1 MMTAIP
7 PVIPIREPGAIVMG
21 IEAILVIAMFSSFM
35 VLLLSGFPVAWS
47 LGGIGLVFAIT
58 GHVMV
63 EYFDAPLWFTWQGTI
78 GVLDARI
85 YGILA
90 NELMVAL
97 PMFIFMGIM
106 LDRSGI
112 AEKLMHSL
120 VRVLGPLRGGYAITV
135 VIVGVLLAAS
145 TGIVGASVVLLG
157 MLSLG
162 PMMQA
167 NYNKSLAVG
176 TACSVGTLGILVPP
190 SIMLVLMA
198 DRLGTS
204 DASVGKLFMGALIPG
219 VMLATMYVLY
229 IVIASFIKKDLAPAP
244 TYHEKLDGKAL
255 LKVFWAVTPPMA
267 LIIAVLGSIFFGIAT
282 TTEASA
288 VGAGGAMLMA
298 FVSKRLDM
306 KTLKESLYQTS
317 RTSAFIFGIFIGATV
332 FASVLRG
339 LGGDEVIEGA
349 ITGLPFGT
357 NGVLLTVLFITFLLG
372 FFLDW
377 VEITLIILP
386 LVAPVL
392 FKMGIDPVWFAIM
405 FAICLQ
411 TSFLTPPVGFS
422 LFYIKGVCPPGIT
435 TRHIYMGVM
444 PFIALQLLALTLV
457 FCFEPLATWL
467 PTEVYGGP

>member
-1 MMTAIP
+1 
-7 PVIPIREPGAIVMG
+7 MG
-21 IEAILVIAMFSSFM
+21 LETILVIAMFAAFM
-35 VLLLSGFPVAWS
+35 LMLLLGFPVAWS
-47 LGGIGLVFAIT
+47 LAGIGLVFA
-58 GHVMV
+58 MV
-63 EYFDAPLWFTWQGTI
+63 ASILIEHFDADLWFTWNGTI
-78 GVLDARI
+78 GVLDARL
-85 YGILA
+85 YGVVA

-97 PMFIFMGIM
+97 PLFIFMGIM

-135 VIVGVLLAAS
+135 VIVGLLLAAS

-167 NYNKSLAVG
+167 KYNKSLAVG

-198 DRLGTS
+198 DRLGMP

-219 VMLATMYVLY
+219 MMLGAMYILY
-229 IVIASFIKKDLAPAP
+229 ILIASFIKKDLAPAP
-244 TYHEKLDGKAL
+244 ENREPLTLRAL
-255 LKVFWAVTPPMA
+255 LDVFLAVVPPMA

-288 VGAGGAMLMA
+288 VGAFGALLMA
-298 FVSKRLDM
+298 LISKRLDL
-306 KTLKESLYQTS
+306 TVLKESLYQTS
-317 RTSAFIFGIFIGATV
+317 RTTAFIFGIFIGATV
-332 FASVLRG
+332 FAAVLRG
-339 LGGDEVIEGA
+339 LGGDDVIRDA

-357 NGVLLTVLFITFLLG
+357 TGVLITVLFITFLLG

-377 VEITLIILP
+377 VEITLIVLP
-386 LVAPVL
+386 LVAPVVFSL
-392 FKMGIDPVWFAIM
+392 GVEPVWFAVM

-435 TRHIYMGVM
+435 TRDIYLGVL
-444 PFIALQLLALTLV
+444 PFIALQLLGLILV
-457 FCFEPLATWL
+457 FWFEPLATWL
-467 PTEVYGGP
+467 PNEVYGNR

>member
-1 MMTAIP
+1 MS
-7 PVIPIREPGAIVMG
+7 VEVV
-21 IEAILVIAMFSSFM
+21 LVIAMFASFM
-35 VLLLSGFPVAWS
+35 GLLLLGFPVAWS
-47 LGGIGLVFAIT
+47 LAGTGLIFGIV
-58 GHVMV
+58 GHVLV
-63 EYFDAPLWFTWQGTI
+63 TYFDSPLWFTWQGTI

-85 YGILA
+85 YGIVA

-97 PMFIFMGIM
+97 PLFIFMGIM

-112 AEKLMHSL
+112 AERLMHSL
-120 VRVLGPLRGGYAITV
+120 VKVLGPLRGGYAITV

-176 TACSVGTLGILVPP
+176 TVCSVGTLGILMPP

-204 DASVGKLFMGALIPG
+204 EASVGKLFMGALIPG
-219 VMLATMYVLY
+219 VMLAGMYILY
-229 IVIASFIKKDLAPAP
+229 ILIISFVKKDMAPAP
-244 TYHEKLDGKAL
+244 ANREPLTPRAL
-255 LKVFWAVTPPMA
+255 LDVAKAVLPPMT
-267 LIIAVLGSIFFGIAT
+267 LILAVLGSIFAGIAT

-306 KTLKESLYQTS
+306 ATLKDSLYQTS

-357 NGVLLTVLFITFLLG
+357 TGVLLTVLFVTFLLG

-392 FKMGIDPVWFAIM
+392 FKMGVDPVWFAIL
-405 FAICLQ
+405 FALCLQ

-422 LFYIKGVCPPGIT
+422 LFYIKGVCPPEIT
-435 TRHIYMGVM
+435 TRDIYLGVL
-444 PFIALQLLALTLV
+444 PFIFLQLLAIALV
-457 FCFEPLATWL
+457 FWFEPLATWL
-467 PTEVYGGP
+467 PNEVYGGP

>member
-1 MMTAIP
+1 
-7 PVIPIREPGAIVMG
+7 MG
-21 IEAILVIAMFSSFM
+21 LEEILVIAMFASFM
-35 VLLLSGFPVAWS
+35 GLLLLGFPVAWS
-47 LGGIGLVFAIT
+47 LAGIGLVFAVV
-58 GHVMV
+58 GYVMM
-63 EYFDAPLWFTWQGTI
+63 EYFDADLWFTWQGTI

-85 YGILA
+85 YGVVA

-97 PMFIFMGIM
+97 PLFIFMGIM

-120 VRVLGPLRGGYAITV
+120 VKVLGPLRGGYAITV
-135 VIVGVLLAAS
+135 VIVGILLAAS

-190 SIMLVLMA
+190 SIMLVLMS

-204 DASVGKLFMGALIPG
+204 AASVGKLFMGALIPG
-219 VMLATMYVLY
+219 IMLGVMYILY
-229 IVIASFIKKDLAPAP
+229 IIIAAWIKKDLAPAP
-244 TYHEKLDGKAL
+244 KNREPMTWRVWADVL
-255 LKVFWAVTPPMA
+255 LAVVPPMV

-288 VGAGGAMLMA
+288 VGALGALLMA
-298 FVSKRLDM
+298 LLSKRLDLAV
-306 KTLKESLYQTS
+306 LKDALYQTS
-317 RTSAFIFGIFIGATV
+317 RTTAFIFGIFIGATV
-332 FASVLRG
+332 FAAVLRG
-339 LGGDEVIEGA
+339 LGGDDVIREA
-349 ITGLPFGT
+349 ITGLPFGQT
-357 NGVLLTVLFITFLLG
+357 GVLLIILFVTFLLG

-386 LVAPVL
+386 LVAPVI
-392 FKMGIDPVWFAIM
+392 FAMGVEPVWFAIM
-405 FAICLQ
+405 FAMCLQ
-411 TSFLTPPVGFS
+411 TSFLTPPVGFA

-435 TRHIYMGVM
+435 TRHIYLGVL
-444 PFIALQLLALTLV
+444 PFIAIQLLGLGLV
-457 FCFEPLATWL
+457 FWFEELATWL
-467 PTEVYGGP
+467 PNEVYGGP

>member
-1 MMTAIP
+1 
-7 PVIPIREPGAIVMG
+7 MG
-21 IEAILVIAMFSSFM
+21 LETLLVIAMFAAFM
-35 VLLLSGFPVAWS
+35 VLLLLGFPVAWS
-47 LGGIGLVFAIT
+47 LAGIGLVFAVLANFLIE
-58 GHVMV
+58 H
-63 EYFDAPLWFTWQGTI
+63 FDADLWFTWNGTI
-78 GVLDARI
+78 GVLDARL
-85 YGILA
+85 YGVVA

-97 PMFIFMGIM
+97 PLFIFMGIM

-167 NYNKSLAVG
+167 QYNKSLAVG

-219 VMLATMYVLY
+219 LMLGAMYILY
-229 IVIASFIKKDLAPAP
+229 ILIASFIKKDLAPAP
-244 TYHEKLDGKAL
+244 KNREPLDLRAL
-255 LKVFWAVTPPMA
+255 LDVFLAVVPPMA

-288 VGAGGAMLMA
+288 VGAFGALLMA
-298 FVSKRLDM
+298 LLSRRLNV
-306 KTLKESLYQTS
+306 KVLRESLYQTS
-317 RTSAFIFGIFIGATV
+317 RTTAFIFGIFIGATV
-332 FASVLRG
+332 FAAVLRG
-339 LGGDEVIEGA
+339 LGGDDVIRDA

-357 NGVLLTVLFITFLLG
+357 TGILITVLFITFLLG

-386 LVAPVL
+386 LVAPVVFSL
-392 FKMGIDPVWFAIM
+392 GVEPVWFAVM

-435 TRHIYMGVM
+435 TRHIYLGVL
-444 PFIALQLLALTLV
+444 PFIALQLLGLALV
-457 FCFEPLATWL
+457 FWFEPLATWL
-467 PTEVYGGP
+467 PNEVYGGR

>member
-1 MMTAIP
+1 
-7 PVIPIREPGAIVMG
+7 MG
-21 IEAILVIAMFSSFM
+21 VEAILVIAMFASFM
-35 VLLLSGFPVAWS
+35 VLLLLGFPVAWS
-47 LGGIGLVFAIT
+47 LAGIGLVFAIV

-63 EYFDAPLWFTWQGTI
+63 EYFDSPLWFTWQGTM

-85 YGILA
+85 YGIVA

-219 VMLATMYVLY
+219 IMLGAMYILY
-229 IVIASFIKKDLAPAP
+229 ILIASFLKKDLAPAP
-244 TYHEKLDGKAL
+244 KNREPLDARAWLDVLKAVL
-255 LKVFWAVTPPMA
+255 PPMA

-298 FVSKRLDM
+298 FISKRLDM
-306 KTLKESLYQTS
+306 ATLKESLYQTS

-339 LGGDEVIEGA
+339 LGGD
-349 ITGLPFGT
+349 
-357 NGVLLTVLFITFLLG
+357 
-372 FFLDW
+372 
-377 VEITLIILP
+377 
-386 LVAPVL
+386 
-392 FKMGIDPVWFAIM
+392 
-405 FAICLQ
+405 
-411 TSFLTPPVGFS
+411 
-422 LFYIKGVCPPGIT
+422 
-435 TRHIYMGVM
+435 
-444 PFIALQLLALTLV
+444 
-457 FCFEPLATWL
+457 
-467 PTEVYGGP
+467 

>member
-1 MMTAIP
+1 
-7 PVIPIREPGAIVMG
+7 MG
-21 IEAILVIAMFSSFM
+21 LEEILVVSMFASFM
-35 VLLLSGFPVAWS
+35 GLLLLGFPVAWS
-47 LGGIGLVFAIT
+47 LAGIGLVF
-58 GHVMV
+58 GGVGYVLV
-63 EYFDAPLWFTWQGTI
+63 EYFNADIWFTWQGTI

-85 YGILA
+85 YGIVA

-97 PMFIFMGIM
+97 PLFIFMGIM

-120 VRVLGPLRGGYAITV
+120 VRVLGPLRGGYAVTV

-204 DASVGKLFMGALIPG
+204 EASVGKLFMGALIPG
-219 VMLATMYVLY
+219 VMLAGMYILY
-229 IVIASFIKKDLAPAP
+229 ILIVSWIKKDWAPAP
-244 TYHEKLDGKAL
+244 KNREPLTMRAL
-255 LKVFWAVTPPMA
+255 GDVFWAVVPPMA
-267 LIIAVLGSIFFGIAT
+267 LIISVLGSIFFGIAT

-288 VGAGGAMLMA
+288 VGAAGALLMA
-298 FVSKRLDM
+298 LASRRLDVSV
-306 KTLKESLYQTS
+306 LKDSLYQTS
-317 RTSAFIFGIFIGATV
+317 RTTAFIFGIFIGATV
-332 FASVLRG
+332 FAAVLRG
-339 LGGDEVIEGA
+339 LGGDDVVRSA
-349 ITGLPFGT
+349 ITGLPFGQT
-357 NGVLLTVLFITFLLG
+357 GILLTILFITFLLG

-386 LVAPVL
+386 LVAPVVFSL
-392 FKMGIDPVWFAIM
+392 GVDPVWFAVM

-411 TSFLTPPVGFS
+411 TSFLTPPVGFA
-422 LFYIKGVCPPGIT
+422 LFYIKGVCPPEIT
-435 TRHIYMGVM
+435 TRDIYLGVM
-444 PFIALQLLALTLV
+444 PFIALQLLGLALV
-457 FCFEPLATWL
+457 FWFQPLATWL
-467 PTEVYGGP
+467 PNEVYGGP

>member
-1 MMTAIP
+1 
-7 PVIPIREPGAIVMG
+7 MG
-21 IEAILVIAMFSSFM
+21 LETLLVIAMFAAFM
-35 VLLLSGFPVAWS
+35 VLLLLGFPVAWS
-47 LGGIGLVFAIT
+47 LAGIGLVFAVLANFLIE
-58 GHVMV
+58 H
-63 EYFDAPLWFTWQGTI
+63 FDADLWFTWNGTI
-78 GVLDARI
+78 GVLDARL
-85 YGILA
+85 YGVVA

-97 PMFIFMGIM
+97 PLFIFMGIM

-112 AEKLMHSL
+112 AERLMHSL

-145 TGIVGASVVLLG
+145 TGIVGASVGLLG

-167 NYNKSLAVG
+167 QYNKSLAVG

-219 VMLATMYVLY
+219 LMLGAMYILY
-229 IVIASFIKKDLAPAP
+229 ILIASFIKKDLAPAP
-244 TYHEKLDGKAL
+244 KNREPLDLRAL
-255 LKVFWAVTPPMA
+255 LDVFLAVVPPMA

-288 VGAGGAMLMA
+288 VGAFGALLMA
-298 FVSKRLDM
+298 LLSRRLNV
-306 KTLKESLYQTS
+306 KVLRESLYQTS
-317 RTSAFIFGIFIGATV
+317 RTTAFIFGIFIGATV
-332 FASVLRG
+332 FAAVLRG
-339 LGGDEVIEGA
+339 LGGDDVIRDA

-357 NGVLLTVLFITFLLG
+357 TGILITVLFITFLLG

-386 LVAPVL
+386 LVAPVVFSL
-392 FKMGIDPVWFAIM
+392 GVEPVWFAVM

-411 TSFLTPPVGFS
+411 TSFLTPPFGFS

-435 TRHIYMGVM
+435 TRHIYLGVL
-444 PFIALQLLALTLV
+444 PFIALQVLGLALV
-457 FCFEPLATWL
+457 FWFEPLATWL
-467 PTEVYGGP
+467 PNEVYGGR

>member
-1 MMTAIP
+1 
-7 PVIPIREPGAIVMG
+7 MG
-21 IEAILVIAMFSSFM
+21 LEEILVIAMFASFM
-35 VLLLSGFPVAWS
+35 LLLLLGFPVAWS
-47 LGGIGLVFAIT
+47 LAGIGLIFGVT
-58 GHVMV
+58 GFVLV
-63 EYFDAPLWFTWQGTI
+63 EYFDADIWFTWNGTI
-78 GVLDARI
+78 GALDSRI
-85 YGILA
+85 YGIVA

-97 PMFIFMGIM
+97 PLFIFMGIM

-120 VRVLGPLRGGYAITV
+120 VRVLGPLRGGYAVTV

-167 NYNKSLAVG
+167 NYSKPLAVG

-219 VMLATMYVLY
+219 VMLGVMYILY
-229 IVIASFIKKDLAPAP
+229 ILIASFIKKDLAPAP
-244 TYHEKLDGKAL
+244 KNREPLTGRAILDVL
-255 LKVFWAVTPPMA
+255 IAVVPPMA
-267 LIIAVLGSIFFGIAT
+267 LIMAVLGSIFFGIAT

-288 VGAGGAMLMA
+288 VGAAGAMLMA
-298 FVSKRLDM
+298 VASKRLNIEV
-306 KTLKESLYQTS
+306 LKDSLYQTS
-317 RTSAFIFGIFIGATV
+317 RTTAFIFGIFIGATV
-332 FASVLRG
+332 FAAVLRG
-339 LGGDEVIEGA
+339 LGGDDVIRDA
-349 ITGLPFGT
+349 INGLPFGT
-357 NGVLLTVLFITFLLG
+357 TGVLLTILFITFLLG

-386 LVAPVL
+386 LVAPVI
-392 FKMGIDPVWFAIM
+392 FSMGVEPVWFAIM
-405 FAICLQ
+405 FAMCLQ

-435 TRHIYMGVM
+435 TRHIYLGVL
-444 PFIALQLLALTLV
+444 PFICLQLLGLALV
-457 FCFEPLATWL
+457 FWFEPLATWL
-467 PTEVYGGP
+467 PNEVYGGP

>member
-1 MMTAIP
+1 
-7 PVIPIREPGAIVMG
+7 MG

-47 LGGIGLVFAIT
+47 LGGVGLIFAIT
-58 GHVMV
+58 GYVMV

-255 LKVFWAVTPPMA
+255 IKVFWAVTPPMA
-267 LIIAVLGSIFFGIAT
+267 LIVAVLGSIFFGIAT

-306 KTLKESLYQTS
+306 ATLKESLYQTS

-349 ITGLPFGT
+349 ITGLPFGA

-435 TRHIYMGVM
+435 TRHIYLGVM

-467 PTEVYGGP
+467 PNEVYGGP

>member
-1 MMTAIP
+1 MELETL
-7 PVIPIREPGAIVMG
+7 
-21 IEAILVIAMFSSFM
+21 LVIAMFASFM
-35 VLLLSGFPVAWS
+35 GLLLLGFPVAWV
-47 LGGIGLVFAIT
+47 LAGTGLLFAIV
-58 GHVMV
+58 GHVLV
-63 EYFDAPLWFTWQGTI
+63 EQFDANLWFTWNGTI

-85 YGILA
+85 FGIVA

-97 PMFIFMGIM
+97 PLFIFMGIM

-120 VRVLGPLRGGYAITV
+120 VRLLGPLRGGYAVTV
-135 VIVGVLLAAS
+135 VIVGMLLAAS

-167 NYNKSLAVG
+167 NYSKSLAVG

-198 DRLGTS
+198 DRLGTPA
-204 DASVGKLFMGALIPG
+204 ASVGKLFMGALIPG
-219 VMLATMYVLY
+219 VMLGLMYILY
-229 IVIASFIKKDLAPAP
+229 IVLLAWWKKDAAPAP
-244 TYHEKLDGKAL
+244 TYSERMDAKAWLD
-255 LKVFWAVTPPMA
+255 VFRAVVPPMV
-267 LIIAVLGSIFFGIAT
+267 LIVAVLGSIFMGIAT

-288 VGAGGAMLMA
+288 VGAAGALLMA
-298 FVSKRLDM
+298 LLSKRLTM
-306 KTLKESLYQTS
+306 EVLKESLYQTS
-317 RTSAFIFGIFIGATV
+317 RTTAFIFGIFIGATV

-339 LGGDEVIEGA
+339 LGGDDVIRDA

-357 NGVLLTVLFITFLLG
+357 TGIMITILFITFLLG

-386 LVAPVL
+386 LVAPVVFSL
-392 FKMGIDPVWFAIM
+392 GVEPVWFAVL
-405 FAICLQ
+405 FALCLQ
-411 TSFLTPPVGFS
+411 TSFLTPPVGFA

-435 TRHIYMGVM
+435 TRHIYLGVL
-444 PFIALQLLALTLV
+444 PFIALQLLGLVLV

-467 PTEVYGGP
+467 PTRVYGGQ